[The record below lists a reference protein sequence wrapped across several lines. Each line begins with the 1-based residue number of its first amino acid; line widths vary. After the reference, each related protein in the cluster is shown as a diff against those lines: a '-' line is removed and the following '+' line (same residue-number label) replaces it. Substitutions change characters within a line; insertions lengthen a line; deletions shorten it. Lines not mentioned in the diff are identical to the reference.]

1 MAPRSTVLPSA
12 QTESARELRNKF
24 YCEMCSKG
32 YARINEF
39 EAHENSYDHQHRK
52 RLKEMKALTRNPTA
66 AVRDNRAE
74 RKRKENSD
82 MISMNLQTEPGVRPS
97 NATGFKDAT
106 QVRGTI
112 VGTPDVGKGVPSDS
126 QRKEAQKEQE
136 QQQKIMRPPTWDE
149 LDDFYTLVDAA
160 ALPEQMQ
167 DKVTPLPWG
176 QIWGDKDE
184 MDQFLDAVDR
194 ETDSLEGGEARKE
207 LGRAWD
213 DMSEGSDFD
222 DLDSEMVA

>member
-1 MAPRSTVLPSA
+1 
-12 QTESARELRNKF
+12 
-24 YCEMCSKG
+24 MCSKG